1 MTRGVYITQK
11 IIGRHHTRVP
21 EIKERRT
28 FQKVVHRRNASII
41 QHQEGANSGKLAN
54 TFIAREKKGRQR
66 LKKLI

>member
-1 MTRGVYITQK
+1 MFQ
-11 IIGRHHTRVP
+11 RVP